1 MTVEFVTS
9 TTYVSHQENSFPG
22 ASVGTMRVNGT
33 PTFIFGIGIYPLE
46 NLAVDFLALTFSSE
60 GQAIDVSN
68 SVFSGSTPSA
78 VHARE
83 MIISDFNGDRLPD
96 YFSANHGFDLDP
108 FPGEIDTLMLSTQ
121 TGTFENASSTLP
133 QHPTFTHSATAG
145 DIDNDGDQDI
155 LVGVLGTYE
164 FGTYF
169 LINDGLGNFTQS
181 DGRFPDFVDVGF
193 DADGRY
199 TASLLADINNDGS
212 VDAIFGSEQNSSVA
226 GWAYLNDGTG
236 DFNSDRIDFP
246 VGLFGANN
254 TITIDILP
262 FDVNGDGFID
272 LVLSQT
278 PNAPSFYSGS
288 RIQMLVNDGTG
299 NFIDETASRLTNLYD
314 GTSWVQFLR
323 AIDFEGDGDLDLI
336 SFINIHSDG
345 QALLWLNDGAGVFS
359 DGSNFV
365 SGFEDGLTPIHL
377 NDDGLTD
384 YVSYRSFGAFGDFS
398 GGSRV
403 ITAISQGTT
412 SQQWMGTY
420 DIDFIDAGPQDDR
433 ITPLRGDDIVTGGAG
448 LDTVVI
454 NSTVVAATI
463 TKDSTWTIVDSADGQ
478 DQLSAIERIEFT
490 DGTVALDTAGTAGQI
505 YRLYQAAFDRTPD
518 TPGLAHNLNLLD
530 GNLILHDLSNGFI
543 ASAEFVALY
552 GENSSNTTFL
562 TALYA
567 NVLNR
572 APDPAGFDSW
582 NNPLT
587 SGEYDRAD
595 VLIGFSE
602 STENIALVGSAI
614 ENGIWLG

>member
-1 MTVEFVTS
+1 M
-9 TTYVSHQENSFPG
+9 
-22 ASVGTMRVNGT
+22 
-33 PTFIFGIGIYPLE
+33 
-46 NLAVDFLALTFSSE
+46 
-60 GQAIDVSN
+60 
-68 SVFSGSTPSA
+68 
-78 VHARE
+78 
-83 MIISDFNGDRLPD
+83 
-96 YFSANHGFDLDP
+96 
-108 FPGEIDTLMLSTQ
+108 
-121 TGTFENASSTLP
+121 
-133 QHPTFTHSATAG
+133 
-145 DIDNDGDQDI
+145 
-155 LVGVLGTYE
+155 
-164 FGTYF
+164 
-169 LINDGLGNFTQS
+169 
-181 DGRFPDFVDVGF
+181 DVGF

-345 QALLWLNDGAGVFS
+345 QALLRLNDGAGVFS

-463 TKDSTWTIVDSADGQ
+463 TKDSTWTIVDSADGR

-530 GNLILHDLSNGFI
+530 GNLTLHDLSNGFI

-614 ENGIWLG
+614 ENGIWPG

>member
-1 MTVEFVTS
+1 MEFVTTS
-9 TTYVSHQENSFPG
+9 SFISHQG
-22 ASVGTMRVNGT
+22 SVLSIGTMLVNGI
-33 PTFIFGIGIYPLE
+33 PTLF
-46 NLAVDFLALTFSSE
+46 
-60 GQAIDVSN
+60 
-68 SVFSGSTPSA
+68 FSGPVYPVENAEIDFTAIAFSAQGHMSDVTDRIYISSTPSA

-83 MIISDFNGDRLPD
+83 FIIADFNGDRLPD
-96 YFSANHGFDLDP
+96 FFSANHGFDLNP
-108 FPGEIDTLMLSTQ
+108 FPGEINTLVLSTQ
-121 TGTFENASSTLP
+121 IGTIEDVSSTLP
-133 QHPTFTHSATAG
+133 QHPAFTHSATAG
-145 DIDNDGDQDI
+145 DIDGDGDQDI
-155 LVGVLGTYE
+155 LVGVLGFYE
-164 FGTYF
+164 YGTYF
-169 LINDGLGNFTQS
+169 LINDGFGNFTQS
-181 DGRFPDFVDVGF
+181 DGRLPYFVDVGF
-193 DADGRY
+193 DQAGRY
-199 TASLLADINNDGS
+199 TASLLADIDNDGS
-212 VDAIFGSEQNSSVA
+212 LDAIFGSDGNSSVA
-226 GWAYLNDGTG
+226 GWTYINNGIG
-236 DFNSDRIDFP
+236 DFNSVKIELP
-246 VGLFGANN
+246 VGLFGSTK
-254 TITIDILP
+254 TITVDILP
-262 FDVNGDGFID
+262 LDLNGDGFLD

-278 PNAPSFYSGS
+278 SFDPFYEGS
-288 RIQMLVNDGTG
+288 KLQILINDGTG
-299 NFIDETASRLTNLYD
+299 KFVDETDNRLLNQSN
-314 GTSWVQFLR
+314 GVKWVPFLKT
-323 AIDFEGDGDLDLI
+323 IDFEGDGDLDII
-336 SFINIHSDG
+336 SSIIFPSNDQVI
-345 QALLWLNDGAGVFS
+345 LWLNDGEGNFT
-359 DGSNFV
+359 DGTSFI
-365 SGFEDGLTPIHL
+365 SGFENGITPVHLNEDGLI
-377 NDDGLTD
+377 DFISVEG
-384 YVSYRSFGAFGDFS
+384 FGAFDDFT
-398 GGSRV
+398 GGSK
-403 ITAISQGTT
+403 ITTAISQGTT

-463 TKDSTWTIVDSADGQ
+463 TKDSTWTIVDSADGR

-490 DGTVALDTAGTAGQI
+490 DGTVALDTAGTAGQT

-530 GNLILHDLSNGFI
+530 GNLTLHDLSNGFI